1 VIFDDRLQDIFRDVL
16 NDPALELTDE
26 TTAAELPGWDSLAH
40 INVLF
45 AIEETF
51 GVRFRTEEF
60 ARLESICDLK
70 RTLAAKG
77 AA

>member
-1 VIFDDRLQDIFRDVL
+1 VTVDDRLQDIFRDVL
-16 NDPALELTDE
+16 NDPALELTE
-26 TTAAELPGWDSLAH
+26 GTTAAELPGWDSLAH

-60 ARLESICDLK
+60 ARLESIGDLK

-77 AA
+77 AT

>member
-1 VIFDDRLQDIFRDVL
+1 VTVDDLLQEIFRDVL
-16 NDPALELTDE
+16 NDATLELTDG

-51 GVRFRTEEF
+51 SVRFRTEEF
-60 ARLESICDLK
+60 ARLESIGDLK